1 MARGWFCILADC
13 SWLARKKVPVHD
25 FGLQF
30 QMIYGVCLRMGFM
43 RIVFVVL
50 ILPLYWFL
58 PKLVLFYCL
67 GLFIY
72 FIDNQCFDFI
82 LLI

>member
-1 MARGWFCILADC
+1 
-13 SWLARKKVPVHD
+13 
-25 FGLQF
+25 
-30 QMIYGVCLRMGFM
+30 M

-72 FIDNQCFDFI
+72 YIDNQYNYYFLFS
-82 LLI
+82 